1 MPLLDVFGLVFWSGV
16 NVCDV
21 SAKLRTPDARPSF
34 LLIPI
39 ILTDGHTHTHTQ
51 AGQQMLRMFLMCFAG
66 PVSMATLWNVVV
78 GVRGCICSQSGS
90 YTYTHTHKSETCET
104 YCTFIILYM
113 ICNMLI
119 MVDITLAK
127 LFHKGVHAV
136 PDDRRLKPDF
146 LIMSLSLAPSD

>member
-78 GVRGCICSQSGS
+78 GVRGTSVTSQAAKH
-90 YTYTHTHKSETCET
+90 TQTHAHKSENCET
-104 YCTFIILYM
+104 YCTSKKCQCTLIIRYVT
-113 ICNMLI
+113 C
-119 MVDITLAK
+119 
-127 LFHKGVHAV
+127 
-136 PDDRRLKPDF
+136 
-146 LIMSLSLAPSD
+146 